1 MPVYCSGSSCGRWV
15 SDRGGPS
22 AAQAVVDVANAN
34 PRTNLRA
41 SLPTAEPYYSG
52 LLNPSEERTMR
63 TMLKVLNVFPSFSVP
78 DVGKAKDF
86 YGGILG
92 FEVKDAVMGNIEII
106 TPGGVHV
113 TAYPKPNHEP
123 ATFTILNLIV
133 PDVEAAVDELS
144 GAGVRM
150 EHYDMPDLKT
160 NEKGIARGQGPDIAW
175 FKDPFGNIL
184 SVIQNV
190 PGVTEAHH

>member
-1 MPVYCSGSSCGRWV
+1 
-15 SDRGGPS
+15 
-22 AAQAVVDVANAN
+22 
-34 PRTNLRA
+34 
-41 SLPTAEPYYSG
+41 
-52 LLNPSEERTMR
+52 MR

-92 FEVKDAVMGNIEII
+92 FEIKEAQMGNLEII
-106 TPGGVHV
+106 TPGGAHV

-123 ATFTILNLIV
+123 ASFTILNLIV

-144 GAGVRM
+144 AAGVSI
-150 EHYDMPDLKT
+150 EHYDWPDLKT
-160 NEKGIARGQGPDIAW
+160 DAKGIARGQGPDIAW

-184 SVIQNV
+184 SVIQNT
-190 PGVTEAHH
+190 PGITD

>member
-1 MPVYCSGSSCGRWV
+1 
-15 SDRGGPS
+15 
-22 AAQAVVDVANAN
+22 
-34 PRTNLRA
+34 
-41 SLPTAEPYYSG
+41 
-52 LLNPSEERTMR
+52 MR

-78 DVGKAKDF
+78 DIGKAKDF

-106 TPGGVHV
+106 TPGGAHV

-133 PDVEAAVDELS
+133 PDIEAAVDELN

-160 NEKGIARGQGPDIAW
+160 NEKGIASGEGPDIAW